1 MQAAEE
7 QANKSEDIDDFLLH
21 YRRLLFAAQQLI
33 AFEGRVPFTLRPS
46 IQYNIFLVK
55 KQWRT
60 RDAIER
66 HYSRVKKLARTTYRN
81 NRAYIESLCR
91 IFANEIEKNQSEF
104 NEETL
109 EFATKMR
116 DQLFAE
122 CGILNAYNTASNPT
136 NATDNASMSEID
148 GMEGH
153 AFESYCANLLRKNGF
168 ENVIVTP
175 GSGDQGVDVIAVKD
189 SIRYAVQ
196 CKCYTSA
203 LGNTP
208 VQEVCAGK
216 NMYNCHVGVVM
227 TNNYFTASAKQLA
240 EKNGILLWD
249 RDKLQYMIDNTKR
262 EKCAL

>member
-1 MQAAEE
+1 M
-7 QANKSEDIDDFLLH
+7 
-21 YRRLLFAAQQLI
+21 
-33 AFEGRVPFTLRPS
+33 
-46 IQYNIFLVK
+46 VK

-168 ENVIVTP
+168 ENVIITP

-196 CKCYTSA
+196 CKCYASA